1 MRILVAGAGAIGG
14 YFGGRL
20 AEAGRDVTFLVRP
33 GRAAQL
39 RADGLRITSPHG
51 DLTLAPQL
59 VTAPEIVAPY
69 DLVLLTVKALALD
82 QVLADI
88 VPAIGPGTMILPLLN
103 GMRHLDAIGE
113 QFGAAGLLG
122 GVCYVATMLDPAG
135 RIVQLTDMQK
145 LTYGE
150 LDGAASDRIA
160 ALDATLGG
168 AGFAAAASPAILQAM
183 WEKWVMLAALGAITC
198 LLRGTVGEIAA
209 APGGADLARQM
220 LDECAAIAA
229 AAGFPPEAAFRVRT
243 EAMLTAAGSGL
254 ASSMYRDL
262 SQGLPVE
269 AEHILG
275 GLLVR
280 ARGFGVAAPLLATAF
295 AHLMVYQSRLA
306 AR

>member
-59 VTAPEIVAPY
+59 VSAAEIVAPY
-69 DLVLLTVKALALD
+69 DLVLLTVKAFALD
-82 QVLADI
+82 QVLAD
-88 VPAIGPGTMILPLLN
+88 VAPAIGPGTMILPLLN
-103 GMRHLDAIGE
+103 GMRHWMLSGNDSARRACWAASVTWRRCWTRKDASSNSPT
-113 QFGAAGLLG
+113 
-122 GVCYVATMLDPAG
+122 C
-135 RIVQLTDMQK
+135 RS

-150 LDGAASDRIA
+150 LDGAGSDRIA

-168 AGFAAAASPAILQAM
+168 AGFAATASPAILQAM

-262 SQGLPVE
+262 SQGLRVE

-275 GLLVR
+275 DLLVR

-295 AHLMVYQSRLA
+295 AHLMVYQNRLA

>member
-113 QFGAAGLLG
+113 RFGAAGLLG